1 MQTKIRWIIA
11 IMGLT
16 RLEKESARDERHMV
30 CFWGWLGVR
39 ERGKERASKA
49 VKEAS
54 KVV

>member
-1 MQTKIRWIIA
+1 MQTEIGWIIA

-39 ERGKERASKA
+39 EREGKRGHRKQ
-49 VKEAS
+49 
-54 KVV
+54 